1 MFFAHRVYPN
11 KGLTLKRQICTKLHG
26 QKNTIST
33 PVDQTYIKKDHCDMN
48 CHAVLAIKSSLPI
61 TTTTKNSTA
70 VHLPDIH
77 VQLLEEGSPGVFA
90 HAYPD

>member
-1 MFFAHRVYPN
+1 MGKKTPYQPLLI
-11 KGLTLKRQICTKLHG
+11 KPILKKIIGNHEF
-26 QKNTIST
+26 S
-33 PVDQTYIKKDHCDMN
+33 DMN

-61 TTTTKNSTA
+61 TTTTKNSAA

-77 VQLLEEGSPGVFA
+77 VQLLEEDSPGVFA